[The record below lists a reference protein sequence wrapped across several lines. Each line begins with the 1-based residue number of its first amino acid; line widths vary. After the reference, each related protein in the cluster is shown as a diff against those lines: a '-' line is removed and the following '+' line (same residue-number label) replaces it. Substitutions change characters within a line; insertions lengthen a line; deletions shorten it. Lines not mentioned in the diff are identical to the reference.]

1 MIQFISLFSALVL
14 KYLLFYLFLFLLGRS
29 FILIIQILLFNTKDL
44 PDEILKLRSSIIYPV
59 VGLVFLGNF
68 LILLN
73 FFMPLKSPFVLII
86 L

>member
-59 VGLVFLGNF
+59 VGLVF
-68 LILLN
+68 
-73 FFMPLKSPFVLII
+73 
-86 L
+86 